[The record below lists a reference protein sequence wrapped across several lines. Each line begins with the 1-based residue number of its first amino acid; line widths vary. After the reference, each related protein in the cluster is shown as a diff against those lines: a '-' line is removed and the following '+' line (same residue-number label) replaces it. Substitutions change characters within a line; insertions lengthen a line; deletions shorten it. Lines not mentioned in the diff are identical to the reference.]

1 MRALICAVIGMCV
14 IHTAHA
20 IPFTVQS
27 NSFSPHDT
35 IPVANSCDGNNLIP
49 NVSWSEPPPA
59 TKSLVL
65 IMHSPDAT
73 IRNPFYNWVLFNI
86 PATVRGIAEEKGLPL
101 GARLGNNSLGEAK
114 YNGPCPPDDRLH
126 HYILT
131 VYALDTTLDLSEG
144 AEPEEVLASM
154 KYHILKEAKTGG
166 SFKH

>member
-1 MRALICAVIGMCV
+1 MRALICAVIGICV
-14 IHTAHA
+14 VSTSYAA
-20 IPFTVQS
+20 PFTIKTHGFPNQG
-27 NSFSPHDT
+27 T
-35 IPVANSCDGNNLIP
+35 IPVVYSCDGSNLTP
-49 NVSWSEPPPA
+49 SVSWSDAPA
-59 TKSLVL
+59 GTKSFVL

-86 PATVRGIAEEKGLPL
+86 PATATGISENAVLPE
-101 GARLGNNSLGEAK
+101 GTQIGNNSLGEAK

-131 VYALDTTLDLSEG
+131 VYALDKRLDLSEG
-144 AEPEEVLASM
+144 TEPEDVLTSM